1 MEQWEA
7 STHASISQKTGRA
20 QDFQHEGSTE
30 KNTKPMDGIAASPIG
45 CKFSSRSLFQQEKRA
60 IEGMLTGTITK
71 GCQNISDLSSSFQE
85 IQQKKVLII
94 H

>member
-1 MEQWEA
+1 
-7 STHASISQKTGRA
+7 
-20 QDFQHEGSTE
+20 
-30 KNTKPMDGIAASPIG
+30 MDGIAASPIG

-85 IQQKKVLII
+85 IQQKKGTDYTLIDGNCLLAAFSSFVNL
-94 H
+94 